1 MEHRDVLMWLP
12 LAGLVAL
19 LALAALIDIRERRIP
34 NWLTGVVVVLYPL
47 HVLASPMP
55 IAWFGALAV
64 AAATFMFGFMLFAR
78 QLIGGGDV
86 KLIAAVSLWTGPE
99 HLALFAL
106 VTSLA
111 GGGLAL
117 GSLWYRRWHGVIGAH
132 MAALG
137 WNLAPAGTRHAGSAA
152 SEASH
157 AHRLDL
163 DRASAPHSSLWRR
176 DRRGGPRCGRST
188 DKILRKPRWVC
199 VASSYC

>member
-1 MEHRDVLMWLP
+1 MEHRDVLTWLP

-19 LALAALIDIRERRIP
+19 LALAALIDLRERRIP
-34 NWLTGVVVVLYPL
+34 NWLTGGVAALYPL
-47 HVLASPMP
+47 YVLASPMP
-55 IAWFGALAV
+55 IAWLGALVV
-64 AAATFMFGFMLFAR
+64 AAAIFMFGFVLFAR

-86 KLIAAVSLWTGPE
+86 KLIAAVSLWTGLD

-117 GSLWYRRWHGVIGAH
+117 GSLWYRRWHGVIDAH

-157 AHRLDL
+157 
-163 DRASAPHSSLWRR
+163 SITSTSIEPAPLTLPYGVAIAA
-176 DRRGGPRCGRST
+176 GG
-188 DKILRKPRWVC
+188 LAV
-199 VASSYC
+199 VAQLIKF